1 MLVESVGA
9 ALGRDD
15 GALAAERAAARIGA
29 TLSVGEACAVVAD
42 ELFAL
47 GDVMPSVYLESAG
60 RLRCRAQRGLWQV
73 LDGMGA
79 DAGITGRTFRTGEP
93 VLVPDVR
100 DDAGYL
106 EAIPGVVAEYCTPVT
121 AGGRVVGALN
131 VESRGGLRDE
141 VCREVDRFADVLGRQ
156 LERLPA
162 EQVVAMR
169 RLGRTVGTLFERRD
183 PESTMAAVVA
193 EACELAGTD
202 SGALVVGTGARA
214 RIALAAGPLADA
226 LGSIDPADLARLAE
240 LLEPLTS
247 CYSSGEATGLAFTG
261 GESLRQAGACA
272 VVAVPLGA
280 GHRRTGM
287 LLLAHTGPLALGPDV
302 IEPVELLAAVAG
314 SCLENA
320 EHVSAVERRAR
331 LDPLTGLPNHAS
343 FHEALRAAAT
353 TGGFAVA
360 MFDVDRFKQV
370 NDTRG
375 HLFGDNLLA
384 ATADAMAVCLSPGCS
399 LYRVGGDEFAAILP
413 AVPGA
418 GGGDRATATATEL
431 VEAAGAV
438 LRAHGAGI
446 SAGLAWQGES
456 EDPIDTLRRADEA
469 LYVAKGTGGGI
480 RRAGAPHSALVLPG
494 L

>member
-1 MLVESVGA
+1 M
-9 ALGRDD
+9 
-15 GALAAERAAARIGA
+15 
-29 TLSVGEACAVVAD
+29 AD

-106 EAIPGVVAEYCTPVT
+106 EAIPGVVAEYCTPVR

-131 VESRGGLRDE
+131 VESRGGLRPE

-156 LERLPA
+156 LERLPT
-162 EQVVAMR
+162 EQVVVMR

-214 RIALAAGPLADA
+214 RVALSAGPLADA

-343 FHEALRAAAT
+343 FHEALRTAAT

-384 ATADAMAVCLSPGCS
+384 ATADAMAVCLSQGSS

-413 AVPGA
+413 AVPGV

-431 VEAAGAV
+431 VDAAGAV

-446 SAGLAWQGES
+446 SGGLAWQGEG

-494 L
+494 I